1 MTSPDACEPRRR
13 HAAAHDVMDPA
24 GVDRPCVLVAG
35 GGVAALEACLLLRA
49 YAAEDDVAIHLLT
62 PSDVFSYRPLSVLES
77 FGGARTWS
85 MPLDQFA
92 ADQDVEL
99 VPGGI
104 GTLLAPE
111 RRS

>member
-1 MTSPDACEPRRR
+1 
-13 HAAAHDVMDPA
+13 
-24 GVDRPCVLVAG
+24 
-35 GGVAALEACLLLRA
+35 
-49 YAAEDDVAIHLLT
+49 
-62 PSDVFSYRPLSVLES
+62 
-77 FGGARTWS
+77 